1 MAVNPADSPIFGT
14 LYGAETMRAVF
25 DEHALLQRMLDAEAA
40 LARVEARLGLIPEAA
55 AAAITSV
62 ARVEALDLSGLPAST
77 RNVGYPVVGLVAAL
91 SRAAGAEAGRWTHW
105 GATTQDILDTAVALQ
120 VKAGLALLRSDLL
133 HLIAALAEQAQAHR
147 ATVMAGRTHLQHAL
161 PITFGLKCAVWL
173 APLIAHVERL
183 DQIRP
188 RVELVE
194 LGGAAG
200 TLASLG
206 GEGLAVMAGLAE
218 ELALGV
224 PPLPWHVRREGLAEA
239 VSFLG
244 LLCGSLGKF
253 ATDIILLA
261 QTELAEVAEP
271 HAPGRGSSSTM
282 PQKRN
287 PIAAEYVLAA
297 MRAVQALVPLML
309 GAMAQDFERATGPWQ
324 AGFRSHPR
332 RRPPCALHRGR
343 HGGRSRQDARKPR
356 CHRRA
361 DRRGSGDDG
370 ARAAAWAGCRPS
382 RRASRLRSRARGKN
396 PARQGARGLPRNRR
410 AARCDGARKIDR
422 SRELSRQHRR
432 FHRPRADGGKGA
444 RRVINVT
451 AVTGRECGK
460 NATCRAVFCCIA
472 QISFEARPGGVI
484 SRPARGHALRFLGR
498 FLPKLG
504 GLSGRHFFCAI
515 AAAA

>member
-25 DEHALLQRMLDAEAA
+25 DERALLQRMLDAEAA

-183 DQIRP
+183 DQLRP

-297 MRAVQALVPLML
+297 MRAVQALVPLMQ

-324 AGFRSHPR
+324 AEPL
-332 RRPPCALHRGR
+332 ALPQAFVLTHGAVRHALFIAEGMVVDPARMRENLDATGGMIVAEAVMMGLAPLLGR
-343 HGGRSRQDARKPR
+343 DAAHHAVQAA
-356 CHRRA
+356 CDRA
-361 DRRGSGDDG
+361 REEKITLAKALAAFPEIAARLDATALEKLTDPANYLGSTADFIDRVLTA
-370 ARAAAWAGCRPS
+370 ARALG
-382 RRASRLRSRARGKN
+382 ASSTS
-396 PARQGARGLPRNRR
+396 PP
-410 AARCDGARKIDR
+410 
-422 SRELSRQHRR
+422 
-432 FHRPRADGGKGA
+432 
-444 RRVINVT
+444 
-451 AVTGRECGK
+451 
-460 NATCRAVFCCIA
+460 
-472 QISFEARPGGVI
+472 
-484 SRPARGHALRFLGR
+484 
-498 FLPKLG
+498 
-504 GLSGRHFFCAI
+504 
-515 AAAA
+515 